1 MGQRLVRPCHRS
13 AARDSSPKR
22 TAYTCADLRMRFA
35 VHKRVQKRLSRILP
49 LVDLQR
55 GVGSYRGPS
64 IADACL
70 ARCRRILFR
79 GVKIRFANSVLAF
92 TATTSG
98 GVGAANS
105 VLPLVPLQMTRAE
118 QASRMADSNARLSRS
133 VFGQS
138 FDALRWVDSYAL
150 RNSYSS
156 GSAASET
163 FAGQSFTVEVRDRTA
178 EGKKGPY
185 RMLFNK
191 LVQELQ
197 RTVDYDGNATVQGG
211 EGQGDGKEDG
221 QGDERKARESVKGGK
236 SGDSSGME
244 KGANSVSSSAG
255 GGGGGQMLPLL
266 FPVKNASAKEGD
278 DIFNQDSFIA
288 TPKSRS
294 ARDMMLYRH
303 FGRIVGCAV
312 RSRIKLNLH
321 LPPLFWKQL
330 LGRGIGSDSS
340 GGGGIDGTE
349 AGFPRAADGDSNRS
363 GGGEAKAAMDGADD
377 FAAPSP
383 MLSDSDW
390 PPSSASSDYT
400 YSSVTEADLFATDA
414 VFIRAMDF
422 LRNEIDDDAPN
433 AAATFAENLPNFL
446 LGAKVELSDGTMQRL
461 DASRLQGI
469 PDAPSI
475 TLRNRRAYANLWIR
489 TRLQESATQ
498 MRAVRRGFAEIVPE
512 VLLSC
517 LLTWEDLEEMV
528 CGSGRIDIPE
538 LQRHTRYSIY
548 AGPEDPEVKLL
559 WRVLN
564 SLPDHDKVRFVQ
576 FVYANPRLP
585 SGEEWSEGGGIFMKV
600 SPPSGGAAS
609 LPFANTCFFH
619 LIWPRYK
626 DFASAKRGLTMAITC
641 ETMDADVH

>member
-1 MGQRLVRPCHRS
+1 
-13 AARDSSPKR
+13 
-22 TAYTCADLRMRFA
+22 
-35 VHKRVQKRLSRILP
+35 
-49 LVDLQR
+49 
-55 GVGSYRGPS
+55 
-64 IADACL
+64 
-70 ARCRRILFR
+70 
-79 GVKIRFANSVLAF
+79 
-92 TATTSG
+92 
-98 GVGAANS
+98 
-105 VLPLVPLQMTRAE
+105 MTRAE
-118 QASRMADSNARLSRS
+118 QAPGISDPNVRLGRS

-150 RNSYSS
+150 RNAYSS

-197 RTVDYDGNATVQGG
+197 RTVDYGGSAVAEEEERGGGG
-211 EGQGDGKEDG
+211 EVRPRQSGSGGDVSGAEEGAK
-221 QGDERKARESVKGGK
+221 SIGG
-236 SGDSSGME
+236 GG
-244 KGANSVSSSAG
+244 GAGGGA

-288 TPKSRS
+288 TPMSYS
-294 ARDMMLYRH
+294 ARDIMLYRH
-303 FGRIVGCAV
+303 LGRIIGCAV

-321 LPPLFWKQL
+321 LPPIFWKQL
-330 LGRGIGSDSS
+330 LGRVVGGGS
-340 GGGGIDGTE
+340 GGGGGAAARSRNCGCEDFSFAAAVDNDGR
-349 AGFPRAADGDSNRS
+349 GNVDGS
-363 GGGEAKAAMDGADD
+363 GGGETKVGVDGAG
-377 FAAPSP
+377 AGALPAPVIGE
-383 MLSDSDW
+383 SDW
-390 PPSSASSDYT
+390 PPSSASSDFT
-400 YSSVTEADLFATDA
+400 YSSITEGDLFATDA

-422 LRNEIDDDAPN
+422 IRNEIDDEAPN
-433 AAATFAENLPNFL
+433 AAANFAESLPNFL
-446 LGAKVELSDGTMQRL
+446 LGSKVELSDGTVQRL
-461 DASRLQGI
+461 DAELLGRI
-469 PDAPSI
+469 PGAPSI
-475 TLRNRRAYANLWIR
+475 TLQNRRAYANLWIK
-489 TRLQESATQ
+489 TRLQESAAQ

-512 VLLSC
+512 VLLHC

-548 AGPEDPEVKLL
+548 TGPEDPEVKLL

-600 SPPSGGAAS
+600 SPPSGGAGS

-619 LIWPRYK
+619 LIWPRYT